1 MLLIQAGW
9 QKATGRLQH
18 QVESN
23 GLVTLMQSTSSEL
36 LGLIFCME
44 EMVMTCFTVL
54 KLTTNSK
61 VDLETTN
68 FLVMVEMTLCMLIW
82 KQISARTREI

>member
-1 MLLIQAGW
+1 
-9 QKATGRLQH
+9 
-18 QVESN
+18 
-23 GLVTLMQSTSSEL
+23 
-36 LGLIFCME
+36 ME